1 MAILGLMG
9 AMNVGKTSV
18 LKIFV
23 GYVEN
28 NKIEKIEG
36 GVACKIE
43 KTDFKGESDLDI
55 PDDQE
60 QYTKTI
66 TPNKVVFKNVDAGE
80 SHTLFAPGGD
90 KDRAVIRMGII
101 TISRIARQVVGL
113 FSLSQDLKGQFQLY
127 DLIRYMPKEIY
138 VCLNKYDLFED
149 DGENLDA
156 IKKEITAY
164 FKKRR
169 IKVKGFFQT
178 CAINKDDYKEYND
191 NAARMILDIALG
203 RV

>member
-23 GYVEN
+23 DYVEK
-28 NKIEKIEG
+28 NKIEDIEG
-36 GVACKIE
+36 GVKCNIQK
-43 KTDFKGESDLDI
+43 KDFKGESDLKLPEDE
-55 PDDQE
+55 E

-66 TPNKVVFKNVDAGE
+66 TPNKVVFTNEETGE

-113 FSLSQDLKGQFQLY
+113 FSLSQGLKTQFKLY

-149 DGENLDA
+149 DEERLEEIKEE
-156 IKKEITAY
+156 IKKY
-164 FKKRR
+164 FTKRR

-178 CAINKDDYKEYND
+178 CAINKENYKKFND
-191 NAARMILDIALG
+191 NAAKMILDIALG